1 MTMIKINVL
10 LIIFALLSGCAS
22 TGNLQKVDVK
32 KAPKASDLLAC
43 VKPSDLKTGEF
54 KEVVLKLDEAVTLLN
69 ACAKKHE
76 GLSEYIKEN
85 F

>member
-1 MTMIKINVL
+1 MNKIILV
-10 LIIFALLSGCAS
+10 ISCALLSACATTS
-22 TGNLQKVDVK
+22 NLQKVDVK
-32 KAPKASDLLAC
+32 KAPKTSDLLAC
-43 VKPSDLKTGEF
+43 VKPSEIKSGDF

-76 GLSEYIKEN
+76 GLGEYIKEN